1 MDSGNLFAEDPDDVD
16 RVGQQV
22 VELLDLRRLV
32 GHRARP
38 LQLVRGDELKW
49 KNYSC
54 EEVEIWEKAR
64 NGSLK
69 QAYVYPHSV

>member
-38 LQLVRGDELKW
+38 LQLVRGDELEW
-49 KNYSC
+49 KN
-54 EEVEIWEKAR
+54 VIRIIIIAR
-64 NGSLK
+64 RLK
-69 QAYVYPHSV
+69 SGKKQGMDA